1 MKWLFMHNA
10 NKSHAQF
17 IQFTH
22 ITFPVSYRNT
32 VDQYLSGIP

>member
-1 MKWLFMHNA
+1 MHNE
-10 NKSHAQF
+10 KKFHAQF
-17 IQFTH
+17 IQFIH